1 MMHFNQQLK
10 ERQQMVNDRL
20 SELLDMANIPNIIY
34 EPMKYSVEAG
44 GKRIRPILT
53 LSITE
58 ALDGD
63 LKDALDFGCAI
74 EFIHTYSLIH
84 DDLPAMDNDDFRR
97 GKPTNHKVYGEAIAI
112 LAGDALLNFAF
123 EVLTQKLEEKNN
135 LLFVK
140 AVKEIVKASGSR
152 GMVAGQ
158 AIDIESEN
166 KQLKLEELYN
176 MHRLKTGAIIEAA
189 CVSAAYISNREESVE
204 IIRDF
209 SRHLGIAFQ
218 IVDDILDFIGDE
230 KKLGK
235 TVGKDK
241 EANKA
246 TYVTILGI
254 DEAKRRAQEHT
265 EIAIKIANDIDKSGF
280 LSKLTEYLLIR
291 DN

>member
-1 MMHFNQQLK
+1 MHFNQQLK

>member
-1 MMHFNQQLK
+1 MMYFDQQLK
-10 ERQQMVNDRL
+10 IKQQMVNARL
-20 SELLDMANIPNIIY
+20 SELLDEAKINSIIY
-34 EPMKYSVEAG
+34 EPMKYSVDAG

-58 ALDGD
+58 ALNGNI
-63 LKDALDFGCAI
+63 KDALDFGCAI

-84 DDLPAMDNDDFRR
+84 DDLPAMDNDDYRR
-97 GKPTNHKVYGEAIAI
+97 GKPTNHKVFGEAIAI

-123 EVLTQKLEEKNN
+123 EVLSQKLLENN
-135 LLFVK
+135 NSLYIK
-140 AVKEIVKASGSR
+140 AVNEIVKASGAR

-158 AIDIESEN
+158 AIDIKSEHKKLN
-166 KQLKLEELYN
+166 LEELYN

-189 CVSAAYISNREESVE
+189 CVAGAYISNREDILESVRE
-204 IIRDF
+204 F
-209 SRHLGIAFQ
+209 SRNLGVAFQ
-218 IVDDILDFIGDE
+218 IVDDILDFTGDE

-235 TVGKDK
+235 SVGKDR

-254 DEAKRRAQEHT
+254 EESKKRAKEYTDRAI
-265 EIAIKIANDIDKSGF
+265 EIASNIDKSGF

-291 DN
+291 EN

>member
-20 SELLDMANIPNIIY
+20 SELLDKANIPNIIY

-58 ALDGD
+58 ALGGD

-135 LLFVK
+135 LLFIK

-189 CVSAAYISNREESVE
+189 CVAAAYISNREESVE